1 MTAPRC
7 QRPNWDIDVTT
18 AISVRQVLYAAIVCV
33 HASAASYAAEI
44 GTSGAEAGQ
53 HADVSQ
59 RRQPVIAAGSPR
71 GATLTPQAATRRSQ
85 TDSAAGANRN
95 TVPSWS
101 HPETLRGASVLPQRG
116 AGRLPGLNAG
126 ARTQALPP
134 ARGYPLRRP
143 QADYRAE
150 RRDPAA
156 AAARSAGSVPLSSAA
171 GRLFPSAASAAVRPA
186 ASLRAQPG
194 NGVIGGPHGPG
205 AGALGGTVSSKSV
218 SKASI
223 DGSALHRR
231 L

>member
-18 AISVRQVLYAAIVCV
+18 AITIRQVLYAAIVCV

-44 GTSGAEAGQ
+44 GTSGAE
-53 HADVSQ
+53 
-59 RRQPVIAAGSPR
+59 AGSPR